1 MVHGEV
7 LFPNAV
13 VFAANASVEDYVE
26 QAGGYTQNANSSRI
40 LILHQDGTFSEDD
53 DADVMPGDEI
63 MVLPKVDTK
72 NWEFARTLAQIL
84 FYLGVAARVVL

>member
-1 MVHGEV
+1 
-7 LFPNAV
+7 
-13 VFAANASVEDYVE
+13 
-26 QAGGYTQNANSSRI
+26 
-40 LILHQDGTFSEDD
+40 LHQDGTFSEDD